1 MVWKKTGIKN
11 AGINRHIVNKYG
23 ALNKYMN
30 EECEEQALIKERGE
44 RERAIIKIKIKIIVM
59 KCMEINEK

>member
-1 MVWKKTGIKN
+1 MVWKKKNRDKN
-11 AGINRHIVNKYG
+11 AGINRHIVNKYRT
-23 ALNKYMN
+23 LNKYMN

-44 RERAIIKIKIKIIVM
+44 REGAIIIIKIIVM